1 MKMTRYLAIAA
12 LVVLTALAAAG
23 EETSPVL
30 GTDGVVYTADNATG
44 RLNIVR
50 RVGRAK
56 TRLLVPT
63 TGDKAVE
70 SQTQLMWDAKSSALF
85 VLWIRTS
92 ESGEQILM
100 ARLDPGGN
108 WSEPL
113 EVAPSSL
120 AKRVGLQSILSRSVE
135 GDDSIL
141 VHAVWWSMTGD
152 PVAEY
157 ALVAYERGQH
167 ASTSIADLNV
177 LAGLSSAQALSREPM
192 SDVQHPPLAMN
203 RTADGVDVLFGA
215 HASSSVTR
223 VRITPKPVPNAR
235 IWKPV
240 GRSGERL
247 PDARIASSTGA
258 PVRALISEGR
268 VILYT
273 PESTFR
279 FVIYEDGRWSS
290 ERVIELGEGITNDQ
304 LERELRETVAHL
316 RIAAEPDGAK
326 Q

>member
-1 MKMTRYLAIAA
+1 MTRYIAILA
-12 LVVLTALAAAG
+12 LVLLTALAAAG
-23 EETSPVL
+23 EETAPVL
-30 GTDGVVYTADNATG
+30 GTDGAVYTADSATG

-63 TGDKAVE
+63 TGDKAIE
-70 SQTQLMWDAKSSALF
+70 SQANLMWDAKSSALF
-85 VLWIRTS
+85 VLWTRTS
-92 ESGEQILM
+92 ENGEQILM

-113 EVAPSSL
+113 DVAPEST
-120 AKRVGLQSILSRSVE
+120 AKRVGLQAIMTRSVE
-135 GDDSIL
+135 GDDAIL
-141 VHAVWWSMTGD
+141 AHAVWWSMTGD

-157 ALVAYERGQH
+157 ALVAFERGQL
-167 ASTSIADLNV
+167 ASTSISDLDT
-177 LAGLSSAQALSREPM
+177 LAAVNSAQALSLEPVL
-192 SDVQHPPLAMN
+192 DVLHPPLTMTRSGA
-203 RTADGVDVLFGA
+203 GVDVLFGA
-215 HASSSVTR
+215 HASTAVTR

-247 PDARIASSTGA
+247 PHAKIASSTGA

-279 FVIYEDGRWSS
+279 FVIYDEGRWSP
-290 ERVIELGEGITNDQ
+290 ERVIQLSEGITNDQ
-304 LERELRETVAHL
+304 LERELRETVEQL
-316 RIAAEPDGAK
+316 RIAAEPDGAR

>member
-1 MKMTRYLAIAA
+1 MTRYIAILA
-12 LVVLTALAAAG
+12 LVLLTALAAAG
-23 EETSPVL
+23 EETAPVL
-30 GTDGVVYTADNATG
+30 GTDGAVYTADNATG

-50 RVGRAK
+50 RVGRTK

-63 TGDKAVE
+63 TGDKAFE
-70 SQTQLMWDAKSSALF
+70 SQATLMWDAKSSALF
-85 VLWIRTS
+85 VLWTRTS

-113 EVAPSSL
+113 EVAPVSL
-120 AKRVGLQSILSRSVE
+120 AKRVGLQAVMSRSVE
-135 GDDSIL
+135 GEDSIL

-157 ALVAYERGQH
+157 ALVAFERGQL
-167 ASTSIADLNV
+167 ASTNISDLNT
-177 LAGLSSAQALSREPM
+177 LAAVNSAQALSREPM
-192 SDVQHPPLAMN
+192 LEVLHPPLAMT
-203 RTADGVDVLFGA
+203 RSGDGVDVLFGA
-215 HASSSVTR
+215 HASTAVTR

-247 PDARIASSTGA
+247 PNAKIASSTGA

-316 RIAAEPDGAK
+316 RIAAEPDGAR